1 MSKRDQDYNLIA
13 ALHDQLED
21 VERYEQYAKESADC
35 PECTRIW
42 DLLRGRTEEAIAM
55 IRQEIQNHVGT

>member
-21 VERYEQYAKESADC
+21 VERYEQYLQAAADC
-35 PECTRIW
+35 EECTGLWER
-42 DLLRGRTEEAIAM
+42 LKRQTEEAITL
-55 IRQEIQNHVGT
+55 IRQEIQNHVGS

>member
-21 VERYEQYAKESADC
+21 VERYEQYLKDAA
-35 PECTRIW
+35 ECEQCT
-42 DLLRGRTEEAIAM
+42 DLWERLKRQTEEAITL
-55 IRQEIQNHVGT
+55 IRQEIQNHVGS